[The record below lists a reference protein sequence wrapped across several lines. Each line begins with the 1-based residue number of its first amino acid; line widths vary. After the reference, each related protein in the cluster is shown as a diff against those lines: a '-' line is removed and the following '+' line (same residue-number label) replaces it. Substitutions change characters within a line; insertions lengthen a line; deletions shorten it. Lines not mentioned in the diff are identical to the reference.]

1 LLISGIFQKIYI
13 CIIANYTYMDHH
25 GHDNIQCMVVD
36 RLCGVIISVLAMS
49 AVDRGF
55 EPVLVKLK
63 R

>member
-1 LLISGIFQKIYI
+1 
-13 CIIANYTYMDHH
+13 MDHH
-25 GHDNIQCMVVD
+25 CHDHIQCMVVD
-36 RLCGVIISVLAMS
+36 RLCDVIISVLSMS